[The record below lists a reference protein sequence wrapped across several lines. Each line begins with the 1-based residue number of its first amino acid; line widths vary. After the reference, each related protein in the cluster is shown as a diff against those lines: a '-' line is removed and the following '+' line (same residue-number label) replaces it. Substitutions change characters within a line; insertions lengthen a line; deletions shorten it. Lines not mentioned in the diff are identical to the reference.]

1 MLEVH
6 APDAAVHTWKSFFI
20 HIAAICLGLLIAV
33 ALEQSVEA
41 LHRRHEVAALRQDL
55 HAESRQVL
63 ADARR
68 AESAHVY
75 ELAWLTRRIAQVQAA
90 VWEHRPLEPREP
102 NHIPYFASP
111 DIPIWRSAKAGA
123 RTPLLTKG
131 EVNAYAEVEYV
142 QMHLETLVDARNSA
156 ENAVT
161 SFNREFPALANGDPD
176 LTKASP
182 QDLRTYITLL
192 ATASVAI
199 GRYVDWVRV
208 LSGAELA
215 VIDGKT
221 DLEDIYASERKV
233 ARTDARDPM

>member
-6 APDAAVHTWKSFFI
+6 APDASVHTWKSFFI

-161 SFNREFPALANGDPD
+161 SFNREFPALAKGDPD

-233 ARTDARDPM
+233 ARTDTRDPM